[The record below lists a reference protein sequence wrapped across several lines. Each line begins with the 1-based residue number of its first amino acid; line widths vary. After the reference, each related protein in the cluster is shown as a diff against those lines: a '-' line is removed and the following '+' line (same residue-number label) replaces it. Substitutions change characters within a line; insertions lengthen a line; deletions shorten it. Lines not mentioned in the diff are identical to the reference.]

1 MKRKFW
7 VLFIVLML
15 WLSVLY
21 GDSKV
26 RSSGVVAYQKKS
38 IDWMQNQQI
47 VKALDLSTA
56 QWKKISRLKS
66 NLQKKLIALG
76 AALSIKK
83 IELKGSWMEVN
94 LDEVKIRKLVDEIA
108 SIQTKMYKAS
118 ELYRLDGIKLLT
130 AKQNKIL
137 KGFRSNPGEQMKR
150 IDAQQKKKKDADQK
164 KRKREKEKKDKE
176 KAKKA
181 SENKTSTK

>member
-26 RSSGVVAYQKKS
+26 RSSGAVAYQKKI

-56 QWKKISRLKS
+56 QWKKISRLKG
-66 NLQKKLIALG
+66 NLQKKLITLG
-76 AALSIKK
+76 ATLSIKK
-83 IELKGSWMEVN
+83 IELKGSWLEVN
-94 LDEVKIRKLVDEIA
+94 LNEVKIRKHVDEIA
-108 SIQTKMYKAS
+108 GIQTKMYKAS
-118 ELYRLDGIKLLT
+118 ELYRLDGIKILT
-130 AKQNKIL
+130 TKQQQVL
-137 KGFRSNPGEQMKR
+137 KRFRTNPGELMKR

-176 KAKKA
+176 KAKKGTGD
-181 SENKTSTK
+181 KTSTK